1 MGMLDIMFMVLS
13 VIGAGLTL
21 MIVYGAILKRRSI
34 ILTGLMFYSFL
45 PIIGETVGMLTR
57 KEPYHILFIGMFV
70 VQLLITTI
78 NRVPFDEKD
87 KTLMEY
93 AKRMGG
99 ALIIINLVSAIFILL
114 IVDTYPIHIG
124 AFHGIITLSLLYGI
138 VQRLT
143 GKMTH

>member
-93 AKRMGG
+93 AK
-99 ALIIINLVSAIFILL
+99 
-114 IVDTYPIHIG
+114 
-124 AFHGIITLSLLYGI
+124 
-138 VQRLT
+138 
-143 GKMTH
+143 

>member
-1 MGMLDIMFMVLS
+1 
-13 VIGAGLTL
+13 
-21 MIVYGAILKRRSI
+21 
-34 ILTGLMFYSFL
+34 
-45 PIIGETVGMLTR
+45 
-57 KEPYHILFIGMFV
+57 
-70 VQLLITTI
+70 
-78 NRVPFDEKD
+78 
-87 KTLMEY
+87 
-93 AKRMGG
+93 MGG

>member
-45 PIIGETVGMLTR
+45 PIIGETVGMLTS

-78 NRVPFDEKD
+78 HRVPFDEKD

-138 VQRLT
+138 VQRLA